1 MAHFCIRDVHSTSR
15 QYHVSNLDK
24 ELEAVRQEARGKG
37 WRVERGKK
45 YYKMWCPCGKHMK
58 TVKLT
63 PSDPNYV
70 RNLLGQLRRATC
82 WDGELQ

>member
-1 MAHFCIRDVHSTSR
+1 VVFFYIRNVHSTSR
-15 QYHVSNLDK
+15 QLHVSNLGK
-24 ELEAVRQEARGKG
+24 ELAAIRQEASDKG
-37 WRVERGKK
+37 WRVERGKR

-82 WDGELQ
+82 WDEEAQ

>member
-1 MAHFCIRDVHSTSR
+1 MSSDQGR
-15 QYHVSNLDK
+15 
-24 ELEAVRQEARGKG
+24 ELEAIRREAERKG

-63 PSDPNYV
+63 PSDPNYT

-82 WDGELQ
+82 WDSEEGQR